1 METFNNN
8 KQNKT
13 YTPTFSCYVI
23 VICDF
28 EGAEDA
34 RKTFVFYFDLRQ
46 IISFVDFWKFSV
58 NLILF
63 GSVFVFNINSACL
76 FLSLSLS
83 LIHRHPPHLPLHSIM
98 ATNYFLKYIFQHQMV
113 FLFSASFWFRMLLS
127 MATLAARCVRTCNWN
142 HVAIFRCKCH
152 YFFVCAPPDDTVF
165 FAEIKMYLLSFRFD
179 NKIVRKNMVS

>member
-83 LIHRHPPHLPLHSIM
+83 HSPPSTPSPTTFDYGNKLLFKI
-98 ATNYFLKYIFQHQMV
+98 YFSTSNGF
-113 FLFSASFWFRMLLS
+113 F
-127 MATLAARCVRTCNWN
+127 
-142 HVAIFRCKCH
+142 IFR
-152 YFFVCAPPDDTVF
+152 FLLVSNAPFHGDSRRSLR
-165 FAEIKMYLLSFRFD
+165 AYM
-179 NKIVRKNMVS
+179 